1 MILKCVTRYIKN
13 FFFQPNHFFLK
24 NKISQ
29 KNISYVIFNFSVY
42 HPPLG
47 QPWDFTCT
55 FVPMVGISLQFWSLG
70 WGPSLVYTTQPVG
83 LHGNI
88 LSPPPGAPGGGGR
101 RKNWIPH
108 YWVRYPGDTLR
119 HLKYEGRI
127 VEKRFKD
134 PFSFI
139 FWRGTRFSYLERTY
153 GRVSARKWRSNI
165 SYFQSP

>member
-1 MILKCVTRYIKN
+1 MSYDFKTIHGFQWYWTCQWRLVVAWNSWINQLSYYHYWCLEFNMIMKTLIYKEI
-13 FFFQPNHFFLK
+13 FFQPNHFFSK

-29 KNISYVIFNFSVY
+29 KNISYVIFNFCVY

-108 YWVRYPGDTLR
+108 
-119 HLKYEGRI
+119 
-127 VEKRFKD
+127 
-134 PFSFI
+134 
-139 FWRGTRFSYLERTY
+139 
-153 GRVSARKWRSNI
+153 
-165 SYFQSP
+165 